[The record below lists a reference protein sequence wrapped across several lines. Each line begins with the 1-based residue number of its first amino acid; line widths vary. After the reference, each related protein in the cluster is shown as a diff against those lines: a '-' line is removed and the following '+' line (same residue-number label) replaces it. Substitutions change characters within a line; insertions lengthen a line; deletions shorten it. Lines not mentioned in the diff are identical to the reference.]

1 NSEAPGPAS
10 SRARHKAEAEA
21 IEKELL
27 EDYRFGR
34 QQLIEIWGHACAVA
48 VTKVRQKVGAEDP
61 HCGGGASLL
70 AALPPPSHLIPSHPL
85 IS

>member
-1 NSEAPGPAS
+1 ESPGTLPGPCLAPKKRPRP
-10 SRARHKAEAEA
+10 RAAEAEA

-48 VTKVRQKVGAEDP
+48 VTKVRER
-61 HCGGGASLL
+61 GGELCSLGSAFPFEASGPLS
-70 AALPPPSHLIPSHPL
+70 AL
-85 IS
+85 